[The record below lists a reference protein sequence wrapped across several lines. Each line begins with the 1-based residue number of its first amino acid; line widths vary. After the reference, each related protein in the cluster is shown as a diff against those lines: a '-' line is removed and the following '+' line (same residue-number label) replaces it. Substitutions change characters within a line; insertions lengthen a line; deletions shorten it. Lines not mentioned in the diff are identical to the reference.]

1 MPATAVHGDSFRA
14 ERVPRLLDKGH
25 GGRDKSRPPGALL
38 QIWRAVRLLCP
49 AWQQGHSLCQLQGVL
64 RGRAT
69 QGFVGCSP
77 PAARGEVPRSGTSAG
92 VQRRWGC
99 SQRYSLYMASSRVL
113 LPPLEGGGG
122 CNAFNGAPG
131 GCDLGS
137 FGGFGGAPCN
147 GCGFSDFSMMQG
159 FQNGFQAGANQQ
171 SFGAPAFAQGG
182 FVPQGIPGGF
192 PVQDGMGQ
200 FQASQLQTQQ
210 GLGFANFG
218 GGCQQPMGQAD
229 YGAFQHPQAE
239 RPTPIMTTGGTAD
252 PAERL
257 ASAQKLREE
266 GNAKFKEQDLGRRI
280 ITGHSQV
287 LLICIAAC
295 THGAVQQCSQSGA
308 ALNSSWWK
316 QALRLT
322 QFKEVPEGL
331 GEDLVALRRP
341 TQLNL
346 ALVCLRSDPTEPFRA
361 LELCEEVLDAEPD
374 NPKAT
379 YRKAKAL
386 MELGEQKEAEFEL
399 VRACKLM
406 PKDAS
411 VRKELEALRQ
421 SFRNEKAKEVAT
433 FQGLFEKSPGFASDN
448 RKNETQKLSKADV
461 DDIYFHDGKENPYEA
476 ADNPQELAKEFQASG
491 KLEDAAQAW
500 EAMDGNAFPVVP
512 FSQVAMGQTASN
524 EDWQQ
529 SHLTYAL
536 EYGALLM
543 DINIDRLALRCFS
556 TAFERPAQDD
566 EAERALA
573 RVRQHALLLKSICLL
588 NEAAEDPQ
596 AEITECLEKWL
607 SAAHPG
613 PSEEALQER
622 LLRLRSEQGGSASAD
637 VAVALG
643 LLQLLQGQEGLFK
656 SLSVASTFASALLA
670 PEDDTYFGAPR
681 RRATR
686 WNMLGAVLANR
697 GRPEDAV
704 CAYRWAL
711 YWQPHY
717 PRALI
722 NLAMAELK
730 RGGFL
735 EAAAAQA
742 AAIAS
747 SPSWACGEL
756 WAQLEKEALAQ
767 TSIDDLAEAV
777 QARHIAR
784 VRELLAPHSDNLD
797 TSSMPA
803 TSPAEVLKEMKLVE

>member
-1 MPATAVHGDSFRA
+1 MQHQVHVSTTLIPNVRICTTQSVEPEAFDASMDRC
-14 ERVPRLLDKGH
+14 
-25 GGRDKSRPPGALL
+25 RDDWHSRPHREVTLVRGSEGSWTP
-38 QIWRAVRLLCP
+38 AVELTFLRRYRLRN
-49 AWQQGHSLCQLQGVL
+49 GVL
-64 RGRAT
+64 ADHSSFLFNSDKT
-69 QGFVGCSP
+69 IFHSKIS
-77 PAARGEVPRSGTSAG
+77 ANTDART
-92 VQRRWGC
+92 
-99 SQRYSLYMASSRVL
+99 
-113 LPPLEGGGG
+113 
-122 CNAFNGAPG
+122 
-131 GCDLGS
+131 
-137 FGGFGGAPCN
+137 
-147 GCGFSDFSMMQG
+147 
-159 FQNGFQAGANQQ
+159 
-171 SFGAPAFAQGG
+171 
-182 FVPQGIPGGF
+182 
-192 PVQDGMGQ
+192 
-200 FQASQLQTQQ
+200 
-210 GLGFANFG
+210 
-218 GGCQQPMGQAD
+218 
-229 YGAFQHPQAE
+229 
-239 RPTPIMTTGGTAD
+239 RPTPIMTTGVAAD

-266 GNAKFKEQDLGRRI
+266 GNAKFKEKDME
-280 ITGHSQV
+280 
-287 LLICIAAC
+287 
-295 THGAVQQCSQSGA
+295 GARKAYSE
-308 ALNSSWWK
+308 
-316 QALRLT
+316 ALRLT

-421 SFRNEKAKEVAT
+421 SFRNDKAKEVAT

-448 RKNETQKLSKADV
+448 RKNATQKLSKADV
-461 DDIYFHDGKENPYEA
+461 DDIYFHDGKENPYEG
-476 ADNPQELAKEFQASG
+476 ADNPQELLAAEFQASG

-500 EAMDGNAFPVVP
+500 E
-512 FSQVAMGQTASN
+512 VAMGQTASN
-524 EDWQQ
+524 EDWQ

-556 TAFERPAQDD
+556 TVFERPAQDD

-573 RVRQHALLLKSICLL
+573 RVRRNALLLKSICLL

-596 AEITECLEKWL
+596 AEITECLEKWI

-622 LLRLRSEQGGSASAD
+622 LIRLRSEKGGPARASAD

-643 LLQLLQGQEGLFK
+643 LLQLLQGQEGVFK
-656 SLSVASTFASALLA
+656 NLSVASTFASALLA
-670 PEDDTYFGAPR
+670 PEDDSYFGAPR
-681 RRATR
+681 RLATR

-704 CAYRWAL
+704 CAYRWSL

-742 AAIAS
+742 AAIAA